1 MYEII
6 YNGEVIDCT
15 NTTYEACELVKEYRM
30 EFKSNNVYYI
40 TVGGV
45 CKHVTNDL
53 SDVNKWIKTNNKHI
67 KNIYCKNKQE
77 TIIEVQ

>member
-1 MYEII
+1 MW
-6 YNGEVIDCT
+6 
-15 NTTYEACELVKEYRM
+15 
-30 EFKSNNVYYI
+30 YYI